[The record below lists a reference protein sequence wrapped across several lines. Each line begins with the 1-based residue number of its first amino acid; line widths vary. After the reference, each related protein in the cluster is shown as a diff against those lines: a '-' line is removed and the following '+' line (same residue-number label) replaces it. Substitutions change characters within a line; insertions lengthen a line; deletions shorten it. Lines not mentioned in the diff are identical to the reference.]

1 MKKILLLCSIAF
13 MFACSN
19 ETETNS
25 TQENVNVENPTTTAA
40 KPLPVIENATDQM
53 FYDYVTS
60 DIYLEIVNSLK
71 EFQSLGNLPNNI
83 DFETS
88 TQILTWIESHL
99 DLTDFQSI
107 EDARTRWQQIVELQQ
122 TERSQFSNIYEFI
135 VSEDEAVVVGALDKW
150 VTQTLTDPPKVV
162 PSTNCDKNFDNCTNS
177 ANIAYYY
184 MSLSQSNNAD
194 GMTAAKNKQMT
205 ELDKCSDAYIAC
217 INK

>member
-122 TERSQFSNIYEFI
+122 TERSQDRKSTRLNSSHVKISY
-135 VSEDEAVVVGALDKW
+135 AVFCLK
-150 VTQTLTDPPKVV
+150 K
-162 PSTNCDKNFDNCTNS
+162 
-177 ANIAYYY
+177 
-184 MSLSQSNNAD
+184 
-194 GMTAAKNKQMT
+194 KNK
-205 ELDKCSDAYIAC
+205 
-217 INK
+217 INKT